1 LVMRGYG
8 LEEVGQKRVQKI
20 VKKSGKSKKKF

>member
-1 LVMRGYG
+1 MRGYG

-20 VKKSGKSKKKF
+20 IKEIKKKQEKI